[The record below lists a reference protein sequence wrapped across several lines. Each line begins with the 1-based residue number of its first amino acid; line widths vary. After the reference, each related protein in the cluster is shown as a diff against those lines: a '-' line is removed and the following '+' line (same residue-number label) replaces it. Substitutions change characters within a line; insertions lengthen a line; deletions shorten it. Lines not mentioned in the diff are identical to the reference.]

1 VRRENLGAHWGRVHV
16 SRITHHG
23 PNLLL
28 ANPPL
33 AGYFAGAVV
42 VAVMAMRKRLFYG
55 VLLTVLGLNL
65 FFGAQF
71 YFRSAQAAEKN
82 DVYSNLEL
90 FTRVLERVRQDYV
103 DGENLTYQ
111 DLIYGAL
118 RGMLNTL
125 DPHSEFME
133 PAKYNE
139 LKNDTEG
146 VFGGVGI
153 VLGLRGEQL
162 TVIAPIEDTPA
173 FRAGIMSGDR
183 IVKIEG
189 RSTEKLSVTEAVKRL
204 RGQPG
209 TEVTISVLRPSTGAV
224 KDHKLTRAN
233 IKLHTVKDI
242 NGNREFPLGEDKI
255 GYVHLIQFG
264 EQTMSELDAALKKL
278 EAQGLQ
284 GLIVDLRDNPG
295 GLLDAAAKVCEKFL
309 QPRTLV
315 VSTEGRD
322 PAEKKEYRATS
333 RGQLPKL
340 PLVVLVNGG
349 SASASEIVAG
359 CLQDLKRAVIVGEQ
373 TFGKGSVQSV
383 IPLPDGSALR
393 LTTAKYYTPS
403 HKVIHEKGI
412 TPDILVPISMEDAE
426 ALALKRTPG
435 ALDTLEPD
443 RQEKVKN
450 THDVQLERAMDLLK
464 GITLYTKQAP
474 AGGKSAKPEKVA
486 AK

>member
-1 VRRENLGAHWGRVHV
+1 MD
-16 SRITHHG
+16 T
-23 PNLLL
+23 
-28 ANPPL
+28 
-33 AGYFAGAVV
+33 
-42 VAVMAMRKRLFYG
+42 RKRLFYG
-55 VLLTVLGLNL
+55 VLVTVLGLNL
-65 FFGAQF
+65 FIGAQF
-71 YFRSAQAAEKN
+71 YLRSAQAAEKN

-146 VFGGVGI
+146 AFGGVGI
-153 VLGLRGEQL
+153 VIGLRGDQL

-173 FRAGIMSGDR
+173 FRAGVMSGDR
-183 IVKIEG
+183 IVGIEG

-209 TEVTISVLRPSTGAV
+209 TVVTISVLRPSTGTV
-224 KDHKLTRAN
+224 KEHKLTRAI
-233 IKLHTVKDI
+233 IKVHTVKDI
-242 NGNREFPLGEDKI
+242 NGNREFPLAENKI
-255 GYVHLIQFG
+255 GYVRLIQFG
-264 EQTMSELDAALKKL
+264 EQTTTELEAALKRL

-295 GLLDAAAKVCEKFL
+295 GLLDQAAKVCEEFV

-333 RGQLPKL
+333 RAQHLKL
-340 PLVVLVNGG
+340 PLVLLVNGG

-359 CLQDLKRAVIVGEQ
+359 CLQDLKRAVLVGEQ

-412 TPDILVPISMEDAE
+412 TPDISVPVSIEDAE

-435 ALDTLEPD
+435 ALETLDPD
-443 RQEKVKN
+443 RRERVSN
-450 THDVQLERAMDLLK
+450 TRDVQLERAMDLLK

-474 AGGKSAKPEKVA
+474 ASRITPHASARPAGRAE
-486 AK
+486 

>member
-1 VRRENLGAHWGRVHV
+1 
-16 SRITHHG
+16 
-23 PNLLL
+23 
-28 ANPPL
+28 
-33 AGYFAGAVV
+33 
-42 VAVMAMRKRLFYG
+42 MDMRKRLFYG
-55 VLLTVLGLNL
+55 VLLTALGLNL
-65 FFGAQF
+65 FFGAQYF
-71 YFRSAQAAEKN
+71 FRSAQAAEKN
-82 DVYSNLEL
+82 DVYGNLEL

-125 DPHSEFME
+125 DPHSEFMD

-139 LKNDTEG
+139 LKKDTEG
-146 VFGGVGI
+146 VFGGVGM

-189 RSTEKLSVTEAVKRL
+189 RSTERLSVPEAVKRL
-204 RGQPG
+204 RGRPG
-209 TEVTISVLRPSTGAV
+209 TEVTISVLRPSTGV
-224 KDHKLTRAN
+224 IKEHKLTRAN
-233 IKLHTVKDI
+233 IKIHTVKDI
-242 NGNREFPLGEDKI
+242 NGNREFPLGEEKI
-255 GYVHLIQFG
+255 GYVRLIQFG
-264 EQTMSELDAALKKL
+264 EQTMSELEAALKKL
-278 EAQGLQ
+278 QAQGLQ
-284 GLIVDLRDNPG
+284 GLIIDLRDNPG
-295 GLLDAAAKVCEKFL
+295 GLLDQAAKVCEKFV
-309 QPRTLV
+309 QPRMLV

-333 RGQLPKL
+333 QAQLPKL

-359 CLQDLKRAVIVGEQ
+359 CLQDLHRAVIVGEQ

-403 HKVIHEKGI
+403 HKVIQEKGI
-412 TPDILVPISMEDAE
+412 TPDISVPMSIEDAE

-435 ALDTLEPD
+435 VLETLEPD

-450 THDVQLERAMDLLK
+450 TRDVQLERAMDLLK
-464 GITLYTKQAP
+464 GITLYTKQGP
-474 AGGKSAKPEKVA
+474 AASKPTKPEKGA
-486 AK
+486 ELLQQRERALAR